1 MPGILDWAGMDLA
14 FPPMRTRMAILT
26 GMVVLVVACGGGD
39 ASTTTTSTST
49 TVATT
54 TTEPTTT
61 TTMATTT
68 STIAETTTTA
78 QAIDVTIVA
87 GVVEGPGTVS
97 VAVGDQVSVWVL
109 SDVDA
114 EIHVHGYDVFF
125 EAAAGVP
132 TEVALT
138 ADVIGI
144 FEVELEETH
153 TPLFALEVTP

>member
-1 MPGILDWAGMDLA
+1 
-14 FPPMRTRMAILT
+14 MRTRMAILT
-26 GMVVLVVACGGGD
+26 GIMLLVVACGGGD
-39 ASTTTTSTST
+39 ASTTTTSTT
-49 TVATT
+49 TTITTT

-61 TTMATTT
+61 ITTIATTT
-68 STIAETTTTA
+68 STVAETTTTS
-78 QAIDVTIVA
+78 QAIDITVEAGLVA
-87 GVVEGPGTVS
+87 GPGTVS

-125 EAAAGVP
+125 EAPAGVP
-132 TEVALT
+132 TEIALT
-138 ADVIGI
+138 ADVPGI

>member
-1 MPGILDWAGMDLA
+1 
-14 FPPMRTRMAILT
+14 MRTRMAILT
-26 GMVVLVVACGGGD
+26 GIVVLVVACGGD
-39 ASTTTTSTST
+39 ASTTTTSTTT
-49 TVATT
+49 TVPTT
-54 TTEPTTT
+54 TTEATTTT

-68 STIAETTTTA
+68 STIAETTTTT
-78 QAIDVTIVA
+78 QAIDVTVVA

-109 SDVDA
+109 SDVTA

-125 EAAAGVP
+125 EAPAGIP
-132 TEVALT
+132 TEVALI
-138 ADVIGI
+138 ADVPGI

>member
-1 MPGILDWAGMDLA
+1 
-14 FPPMRTRMAILT
+14 MAILT
-26 GMVVLVVACGGGD
+26 GVVALVGACGEGD
-39 ASTTTTSTST
+39 ASTTTTST
-49 TVATT
+49 ATT
-54 TTEPTTT
+54 IPTTTSQPTTT

-78 QAIDVTIVA
+78 QAIDITIVA
-87 GVVEGPGTVS
+87 GVVEGPGRVS

-132 TEVALT
+132 TQVALI
-138 ADVIGI
+138 ADVPGI

>member
-1 MPGILDWAGMDLA
+1 
-14 FPPMRTRMAILT
+14 MRTRMAILT
-26 GMVVLVVACGGGD
+26 GIVLLVVACGGGD
-39 ASTTTTSTST
+39 ASTTTAST
-49 TVATT
+49 TTTITTT

-68 STIAETTTTA
+68 STVAETTTTA
-78 QAIDVTIVA
+78 QAIDITVEA
-87 GVVEGPGTVS
+87 GVVAGPGTVS
-97 VAVGDQVSVWVL
+97 VTVGDRVSVWVV

-125 EAAAGVP
+125 EAPAGVP

-138 ADVIGI
+138 ADVPGI

>member
-1 MPGILDWAGMDLA
+1 
-14 FPPMRTRMAILT
+14 MRSRTAILT
-26 GMVVLVVACGGGD
+26 GIVVLVVACGGGD
-39 ASTTTTSTST
+39 ASTTITSTTSTIP
-49 TVATT
+49 TT

-68 STIAETTTTA
+68 STVAETTTST
-78 QAIDVTIVA
+78 QAIDVTVVA
-87 GVVEGPGTVS
+87 GAVEGPGTVS

-125 EAAAGVP
+125 EAPAGVP
-132 TEVALT
+132 TEVTLT
-138 ADVIGI
+138 ADVPGI